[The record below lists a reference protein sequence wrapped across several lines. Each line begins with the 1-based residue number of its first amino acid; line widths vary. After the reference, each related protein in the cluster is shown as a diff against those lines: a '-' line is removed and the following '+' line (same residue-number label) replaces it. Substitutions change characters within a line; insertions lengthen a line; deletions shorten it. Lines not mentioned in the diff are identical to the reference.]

1 TPFAWTKQVGSDFG
15 GTRNGMVIRW
25 PAGIKAKGEKRGQF
39 GHVIDIAPTIYEI
52 SGIPSPKTVDGIDQD
67 PIEGTSLAYSFKDAQ
82 APEQHVVQY
91 FEMFGNRGVYEG
103 KWFARTIHRAPWHFK
118 PEHALKDD
126 VWELYDTSKD
136 FSLATNLAAEHPEK
150 LKEMQAL
157 FMKEAE
163 KYHVLPI

>member
-1 TPFAWTKQVGSDFG
+1 
-15 GTRNGMVIRW
+15 
-25 PAGIKAKGEKRGQF
+25 
-39 GHVIDIAPTIYEI
+39 
-52 SGIPSPKTVDGIDQD
+52 
-67 PIEGTSLAYSFKDAQ
+67 
-82 APEQHVVQY
+82 
-91 FEMFGNRGVYEG
+91 
-103 KWFARTIHRAPWHFK
+103 WHFK

-163 KYHVLPI
+163 KYHVLPIDDRVLERLNAKLVGRPTLLGDRTTVTYVEGMRGMGTDIFIDLRNTGYTMTADVEVDAAGNGSIVCQGGRFG